1 MEKKETVIWEIGD
14 VSDDGHGKHDS
25 FNILVKYD
33 GEETVIKKLESV
45 ENTIQE
51 KFGIDLSKWFEYYED
66 YNIPADDVKKLDE
79 LGIEYEKENITI
91 DNRLSIWCAEQYFFI
106 WKQLMEKADNG
117 LKIYK
122 VNPPCF
128 YGKCTGYGLYE

>member
-79 LGIEYEKENITI
+79 LGQSSMFL
-91 DNRLSIWCAEQYFFI
+91 R
-106 WKQLMEKADNG
+106 
-117 LKIYK
+117 
-122 VNPPCF
+122 
-128 YGKCTGYGLYE
+128 

>member
-1 MEKKETVIWEIGD
+1 MEKKETVVWKIGD

-25 FNILVKYD
+25 FNILVIYD

-45 ENTIQE
+45 ENAIQE
-51 KFGIDLSKWFEYYED
+51 KFGIDLSKWFEDYED

-91 DNRLSIWCAEQYFFI
+91 DNRLSVFCAEQYFFI

-117 LKIYK
+117 LRIYK
-122 VNPPCF
+122 VNPKSF